1 MVDEGE
7 RVVVN
12 YSGRKQER
20 VG

>member
-20 VG
+20 EG